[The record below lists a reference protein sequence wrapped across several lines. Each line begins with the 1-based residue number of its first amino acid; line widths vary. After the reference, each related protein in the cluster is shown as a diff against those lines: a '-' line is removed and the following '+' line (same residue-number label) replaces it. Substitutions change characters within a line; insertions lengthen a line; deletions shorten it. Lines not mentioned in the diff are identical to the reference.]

1 MAAGKTGPAGQVCQ
15 RPATAAAAAL
25 ARSAAVGG
33 RVSSAWTLRPAA
45 NAVTRQAAA
54 AASKTAG
61 GARRAR
67 RARGKWGEEGGEPAG
82 GGGDSL
88 GTRSGGSASG
98 RATAAQRASRPR
110 PPGAP

>member
-1 MAAGKTGPAGQVCQ
+1 MAAGKIVPAGQVCQ

-54 AASKTAG
+54 AASKTAV
-61 GARRAR
+61 GAPRAR
-67 RARGKWGEEGGEPAG
+67 PARGKGAGGGGDPAG
-82 GGGDSL
+82 GGGIPL
-88 GTRSGGSASG
+88 GRG
-98 RATAAQRASRPR
+98 
-110 PPGAP
+110 PGAAPSCPRS